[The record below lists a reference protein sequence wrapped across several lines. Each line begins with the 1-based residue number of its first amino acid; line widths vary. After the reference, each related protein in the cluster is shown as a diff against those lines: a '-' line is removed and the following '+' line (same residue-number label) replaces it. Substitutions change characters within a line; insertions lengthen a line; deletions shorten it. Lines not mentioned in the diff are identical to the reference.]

1 MMVFPFP
8 SVSVMAVPAAQ
19 LPALTAITP
28 CSESLK
34 VWAIPA
40 APVPIKVMRALLLSH
55 LFERFYR
62 TDPSRSARTGGYGIG
77 LSVAKAIVQAHNGKI
92 QGKPGTVIPC

>member
-34 VWAIPA
+34 VWAIPE
-40 APVPIKVMRALLLSH
+40 APVPIKVPPVIMPLLS
-55 LFERFYR
+55 
-62 TDPSRSARTGGYGIG
+62 
-77 LSVAKAIVQAHNGKI
+77 
-92 QGKPGTVIPC
+92 